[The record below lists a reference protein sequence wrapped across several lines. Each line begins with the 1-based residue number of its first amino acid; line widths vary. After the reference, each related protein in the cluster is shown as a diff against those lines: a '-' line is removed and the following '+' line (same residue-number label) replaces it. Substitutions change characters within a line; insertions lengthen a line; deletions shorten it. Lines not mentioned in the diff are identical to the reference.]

1 MAIRE
6 RDAVASWLKAHAP
19 SGSLLLVTGY
29 RLHWW
34 LLTSS
39 TIGLKCEIDL
49 AGSFVTHTAR
59 GFILFEMSGI
69 RPS

>member
-6 RDAVASWLKAHAP
+6 RDAVAMP
-19 SGSLLLVTGY
+19 VSGSLLHCLWLVTGY
-29 RLHWW
+29 RLHW

>member
-1 MAIRE
+1 MQWPAGR
-6 RDAVASWLKAHAP
+6 KHMPP
-19 SGSLLLVTGY
+19 SGSLLHSVACNGLSPI
-29 RLHWW
+29 LAANQFN
-34 LLTSS
+34 
-39 TIGLKCEIDL
+39 IGLKCEIDL